1 MLALRLVNA
10 IEQHAEQLTEAV
22 VQALRTDPRTPS
34 YRRLESQE
42 DHVRVF
48 AVVHN
53 LGKWL
58 DTRSDKDTENTYR
71 NLGRKRFSEGIPLSE
86 VVCAL
91 MLTKQIICHFIESE
105 GWMDSALDLRQQVEL
120 YNRIGRF
127 FERAIYFAVL
137 SYEAVARSSTKMTAQ
152 SEPQKWK
159 FVGEVF
165 RKITTVHPERL

>member
-22 VQALRTDPRTPS
+22 VHALRTDPRTPS

-58 DTRSDKDTENTYR
+58 DTKSDKDTKNTYPQPR
-71 NLGRKRFSEGIPLSE
+71 AEALLGGHPPVRKWSG
-86 VVCAL
+86 AL

-105 GWMDSALDLRQQVEL
+105 GWTD
-120 YNRIGRF
+120 
-127 FERAIYFAVL
+127 
-137 SYEAVARSSTKMTAQ
+137 
-152 SEPQKWK
+152 
-159 FVGEVF
+159 
-165 RKITTVHPERL
+165 